1 MEQFQKQQARPT
13 NRRALWLVAAIV
25 TLLAGAS
32 YPATNGWKDWPF
44 SVSVGDDGVIRNEDG
59 DPIGL
64 SVDNEDGSSTS
75 VITNP
80 PGGGY
85 AELHFDHSV
94 KGKDLHLAPG
104 EPEAGGKAGGDNTP
118 DDKPRTPTAP
128 AVSK

>member
-13 NRRALWLVAAIV
+13 NRRALWLGATIV
-25 TLLAGAS
+25 TLLAGTAAS
-32 YPATNGWKDWPF
+32 YPATNGWTSWPF
-44 SVSVGDDGVIRNEDG
+44 TVSVGDDGVIRNEDG

-94 KGKDLHLAPG
+94 KGKDLHLEPG
-104 EPEAGGKAGGDNTP
+104 EPEAGGKAGGDQY
-118 DDKPRTPTAP
+118 PR
-128 AVSK
+128 